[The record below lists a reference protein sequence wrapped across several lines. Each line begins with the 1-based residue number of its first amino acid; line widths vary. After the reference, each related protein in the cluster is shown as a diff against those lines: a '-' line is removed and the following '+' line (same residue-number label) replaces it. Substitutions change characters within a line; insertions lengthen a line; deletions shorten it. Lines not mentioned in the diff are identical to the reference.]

1 MADQVTRFGAIT
13 YDGLPISSGG
23 AHSLRQKG
31 FVEGF
36 NSLQGFVDLISLERR
51 PSSVALELFNSG
63 AGGYSHFMAL
73 RWEFSKR
80 FRGKQGRA
88 VGEHFGHQWEV
99 QPSELGLLIHDLER
113 LRPIPLVG
121 YAGRSLVVHV
131 YWKLIFSD
139 RTGEP
144 LPFQTR
150 DNYRDF
156 EVGFQLYLGE
166 SILYAR
172 ISENSTASLFLSL
185 PFEAVHPECVELA
198 TRLQEAFPARLSTK
212 HWKRWTVT
220 KKGTSYLGRKIP
232 APFGIS

>member
-1 MADQVTRFGAIT
+1 MARLGAIT

-31 FVEGF
+31 FVAAYAA
-36 NSLQGFVDLISLERR
+36 LQAFVDSISLERE
-51 PSSVALELFNSG
+51 PTSVSVELFDSG
-63 AGGYSHFMAL
+63 VGGFMHFLAL

-131 YWKLIFSD
+131 YWKLILSD
-139 RTGEP
+139 RTGEQ

-150 DNYRDF
+150 DSYMDF
-156 EVGFQLYLGE
+156 EAGFQLYLGE
-166 SILYAR
+166 SVMYAR

-185 PFEAVHPECVELA
+185 PFENVQPECIELA
-198 TRLQEAFPARLSTK
+198 DRINEAFPARLSTK
-212 HWKRWTVT
+212 HWKRWTLT

-232 APFGIS
+232 APFGVL

>member
-1 MADQVTRFGAIT
+1 VIRHGAIT

-31 FVEGF
+31 FVAGF
-36 NSLQGFVDLISLERR
+36 NALQNFVDSISLERN

-63 AGGYSHFMAL
+63 TRGYSHFMAL

-80 FRGKQGRA
+80 FRGKQGRSI
-88 VGEHFGHQWEV
+88 GEHFGHQWDV
-99 QPSELGLLIHDLER
+99 PPSELGLLIHNLER

-139 RTGEP
+139 QTGDQ

-150 DNYRDF
+150 DNYVDF
-156 EVGFQLYLGE
+156 EVGFQQYLGE

-172 ISENSTASLFLSL
+172 ISENSSANLFLSL
-185 PFEAVHPECVELA
+185 PFEVVQPECVELA
-198 TRLQEAFPARLSTK
+198 NRVQEAFPTRLSAK
-212 HWKRWTVT
+212 HWKRWTLT

-232 APFGIS
+232 APFE